1 MTECNKLHVVV
12 GVSSWNSGSI
22 KYRRHHLT
30 EYLKQRDD
38 TDKVYWVYPVVAKPG
53 RIASYS
59 RAIEIIHRGIVDLDY
74 KLTLCGF
81 PDLVPTRL
89 QRHFKLLQLNVLRKL
104 KNELNEHEGEMYLW
118 FTAPVYSFMAK
129 AMVWDR
135 IIYDCSDLWGSSI
148 RPDKN
153 KLALITNWLLRRSES
168 KIVRASDLV
177 FATSDYLAE
186 RIEKLFKKKV
196 LVFEN
201 GVDFNQFKAN
211 CNLGKSILKEI
222 PKPRLVFIGGMKA
235 KIDFA
240 LLKELAEKNPGWSV
254 ILIGPEPTI
263 KNKAFDDLLL
273 LKNVYWLGQVEPG
286 EVPSYLH
293 DIDVGL
299 LPYKEDEYNEAVFPL
314 KFFEYLAAGLPVVGC
329 GISSTSRFS
338 KPGIYVHTSR
348 DDFIAAC
355 RIAVSWAK
363 DENIIM
369 ERVNIARDA
378 SWSSKFNMMF
388 NEVLKRRF

>member
-1 MTECNKLHVVV
+1 MTECNKVHVVV
-12 GVSSWNSGSI
+12 GVSSWKSGSI

-30 EYLKQRDD
+30 EYLKQRYD
-38 TDKVYWVYPVVAKPG
+38 TDKVYWVYPVVAKTG

-59 RAIEIIHRGIVDLDY
+59 RAIEVINRGIVDLDY
-74 KLTLCGF
+74 KLKLCGF
-81 PDLVPTRL
+81 PDLIPTRL
-89 QRHFKLLQLNVLRKL
+89 QRHSKLLQLNVLRKL
-104 KNELNEHEGEMYLW
+104 KNELNKHEGKIYLW
-118 FTAPVYSFMAK
+118 FTAPVYPFMTK
-129 AMVWDR
+129 VMVWDR

-148 RPDKN
+148 RSDKN
-153 KLALITNWLLRRSES
+153 KFALITNWLLRRSES
-168 KIVRASDLV
+168 KIIRASDLV

-211 CNLGKSILKEI
+211 CNLGKNILKEI

-263 KNKAFDDLLL
+263 ENKAFDDLLL
-273 LKNVYWLGQVEPG
+273 IENVHWLGKVAPG
-286 EVPSYLH
+286 EIPFYLKY
-293 DIDVGL
+293 IDLGL
-299 LPYKEDEYNEAVFPL
+299 LPYKDDQYNEAVFPV

-329 GISSTSRFS
+329 GVRSTSKFS
-338 KPGIYVHTSR
+338 KTGIYIYTCR
-348 DDFIAAC
+348 ANFIEAC
-355 RIAVSWAK
+355 RKAISWQS
-363 DENIIM
+363 DESHII
-369 ERVNIARDA
+369 ERINLARA
-378 SWSSKFNMMF
+378 SDWKSKFEQMF
-388 NEVLKRRF
+388 NEVVKRSS